1 MSHLN
6 MPTVSLAACH
16 LLSMQTPTLGHLVL
30 PNLLYIAWGS
40 SWELMPFLRLFLSP
54 GLVNVRI
61 LFPDGDPHP
70 YRLAVVPLIP
80 TKRLVHL
87 TCSQMSPGNDTSLL
101 EALRNL
107 LDEASGT
114 LRSVSWRREIPTTI
128 FDRLLRLSNLRY
140 LDVEPPRAPISP
152 PEVVFPSLEQLV
164 IRTGEVSSWL
174 NIFEKIPNPALQ
186 DLIIHFMED
195 SPPDYLQ
202 VLGYSL
208 KAANKEQS
216 LTRFQCSW
224 EDAITIT
231 EVELHPLLSF
241 ERLTTLVLRSCSQ
254 ECTVQ
259 LDDPF
264 VCRLAKALPRLE
276 TLRLGD
282 APPNAVTNVTVESLV
297 ALSTNC
303 VDLDFLRIH
312 FDATAIPSRSTYENS
327 QMRKSSC
334 KLRTLSVGSQPPP
347 SGDDDI
353 LQFAFAIAHIFPH
366 VEDIWGCEEGW
377 RKVNQHLELFR
388 EESTIIPPFI

>member
-1 MSHLN
+1 
-6 MPTVSLAACH
+6 MPTASSATYH
-16 LLSMQTPTLGHLVL
+16 LLSMQTPTLGHIVL
-30 PNLLYIAWGS
+30 PNLLHIGWSS

-54 GLVNVRI
+54 KLVNVRI
-61 LFPDGDPHP
+61 LFPDRHPHL

-87 TCSQMSPGNDTSLL
+87 ELIWVPPGNDTSLL
-101 EALRNL
+101 DALRNL

-114 LRSVSWRREIPTTI
+114 LRSVSWGGEIPTTI
-128 FDRLLRLSNLRY
+128 FDKLLRLRDLRY
-140 LDVEPPRAPISP
+140 LDVELPSTPISP
-152 PEVVFPSLEQLV
+152 PEVALPSLEELV
-164 IRTGEVSSWL
+164 VRAGGVSSWL

-186 DLIIHFMED
+186 DLKISFMEGA
-195 SPPDYLQ
+195 PPAYLQ
-202 VLGYSL
+202 ALGYSL
-208 KAANKEQS
+208 KDANKGQN
-216 LTRFQCSW
+216 LTRFRCSW

-231 EVELHPLLSF
+231 EVELYPLLSF
-241 ERLTTLVLRSCSQ
+241 ERLTALVLHSRSQ

-276 TLRLGD
+276 ILRLGD

-297 ALSTNC
+297 ALSMNC

-312 FDATAIPSRSTYENS
+312 FDVTSIPSRSTYENS

-347 SGDDDI
+347 SSDDDI
-353 LQFAFAIAHIFPH
+353 LRLAFAIAHIFPH
-366 VEDIWGCEEGW
+366 VEDIRRYGEGW

-388 EESTIIPPFI
+388 EEFTIIPPFI